1 MPTQKPYTAAVY
13 GASGA
18 CGAALVDAL
27 CASPAF
33 GRVLAVGRT
42 PPPPPPAGA
51 DKLTAVPAPDLA
63 ALASPAPLA
72 GVDAVFC
79 ALGTTRATAG
89 SAAAFLAVDA
99 DAPAAVA
106 TAAATAGVPFFS
118 LVSAAGARRG
128 GAAAPTAR
136 LLHGAL
142 YVAAKGRA
150 EDAVA
155 ASGVPAWTLL
165 RPGLLDRG
173 DRARGVERAM
183 ALVLRGL
190 PVADLAAAAVA
201 DAVDALAAGRTGER
215 VVSDGDMKRARG

>member
-1 MPTQKPYTAAVY
+1 MPFTAAVY

-18 CGAALVDAL
+18 CGASIVAAL
-27 CASPAF
+27 CASPDWD
-33 GRVLAVGRT
+33 RVLAVGRT
-42 PPPPPPAGA
+42 PPPPPPSGA
-51 DKLTAVPAPDLA
+51 DKLTPVPADLA

-99 DAPAAVA
+99 DGPAAVA
-106 TAAATAGVPFFS
+106 RAAAAAGVPFLS
-118 LVSAAGARRG
+118 LVSSAGARRG
-128 GAAAPTAR
+128 GAAAPTSR

-155 ASGVPAWTLL
+155 ASGVRAWSLL

-173 DRARGVERAM
+173 DRARGLEKAM
-183 ALVLRGL
+183 GVVLKGL

-201 DAVDALAAGRTGER
+201 DAVDALKSGRTGER
-215 VVSDGDMKRARG
+215 VITDGEMRAAAKGRGG